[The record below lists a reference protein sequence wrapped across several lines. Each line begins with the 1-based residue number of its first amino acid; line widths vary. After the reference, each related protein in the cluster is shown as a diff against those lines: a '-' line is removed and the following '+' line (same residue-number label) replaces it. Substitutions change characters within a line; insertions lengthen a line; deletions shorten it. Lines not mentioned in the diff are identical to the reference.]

1 MKNWRGGDFCE
12 TRLHSNSSFNCTF
25 KSAFLLRYP
34 FCHLFFSPS
43 SQVFLVFYPYLNL
56 FLCPCQIFVFPFRHP
71 QVCQHLGHW
80 LRYHQVHLFLFL
92 LWLDVDS
99 CRIENFYKFHYKTLL
114 NTLCIPKV
122 KWWQYINW
130 RNNFGWALRK
140 IVLCK
145 VIKICTRIPKSMD
158 SLKNNFLS
166 ESHSLQS
173 FLTILIK
180 IFDIPLNL
188 LNDIWRQSKNFL
200 NILSSKWGKLF
211 QIMIHELKQ
220 S

>member
-130 RNNFGWALRK
+130 RNNFGWA
-140 IVLCK
+140 CK
-145 VIKICTRIPKSMD
+145 K
-158 SLKNNFLS
+158 
-166 ESHSLQS
+166 SHSLQS

-188 LNDIWRQSKNFL
+188 LNDIWRQSKNFF

-220 S
+220 SQSLEYVLRLLRK